1 MNDLSKNFQ
10 TGQRFTLRVHQ
21 IEGSVKYQSQTTAYT
36 CVSLI
41 AGVHFVEVFMGR
53 GDEVSEGHDF
63 RSRICPLLLRQSVF
77 NHF

>member
-1 MNDLSKNFQ
+1 MIDLCKNVQ
-10 TGQRFTLRVHQ
+10 TGQRCTPRLHQ
-21 IEGSVKYQSQTTAYT
+21 IEGSVKYQSQTAAYT

-53 GDEVSEGHDF
+53 GDEVSEGRDF

-77 NHF
+77 NHL